1 MNKTPCLVVQSTRY
15 QIQGISTYILIYSM
29 DNRTLIEN
37 KLKNRRHQPKYSYP
51 LCRRLKVYQIMNK
64 RIADCTKSIIY
75 FLIPLHLVL
84 WGVFLPPSTFQD
96 ILKCPWF
103 WYAGGSLT
111 VQIFA
116 SSATKSCKDDRS
128 KSKEV
133 RGLLGSGDDRSLST
147 SPIVITRVKNIAD
160 HLKK

>member
-1 MNKTPCLVVQSTRY
+1 MQVFIWLMNKTLCLVVQSTRY

-75 FLIPLHLVL
+75 FLHSIASCSMRCVL
-84 WGVFLPPSTFQD
+84 TPIYFSRHFKVSLILICRWKFNSAD
-96 ILKCPWF
+96 ICIICNKIL
-103 WYAGGSLT
+103 
-111 VQIFA
+111 Q
-116 SSATKSCKDDRS
+116 R
-128 KSKEV
+128 
-133 RGLLGSGDDRSLST
+133 
-147 SPIVITRVKNIAD
+147 
-160 HLKK
+160 